1 MICHYLR
8 LCRVLKL
15 LYIFFFLIMPERKF
29 CKSSPLYK
37 DQSFKDDAEVDVL
50 IDAAILNKNF
60 KSLSFFEKL
69 VKSSINNHLLA
80 ARPNAVCIDLRMH
93 SYVLDAD
100 GVDIPPPDLVSSSS
114 FSSLPT
120 PSSSSK
126 TTAATTIGGV
136 VGATTHSS
144 VLIDGQSR
152 GKAYLYPLLET
163 IRDAGLRGYQ
173 FSIAPASNGTRGC
186 FERIGRSIK
195 AIPRIIHQSWK
206 VCNK

>member
-15 LYIFFFLIMPERKF
+15 LFLIFLIMPEIKF

-60 KSLSFFEKL
+60 NSLSFFEKL
-69 VKSSINNHLLA
+69 VKSSINNHFFGGA
-80 ARPNAVCIDLRMH
+80 NTACIDLRMH

-100 GVDIPPPDLVSSSS
+100 GIDIPPPDLVSFSS

-120 PSSSSK
+120 PSSSSSPPSLSSSK
-126 TTAATTIGGV
+126 TTKSG
-136 VGATTHSS
+136 GATTHSS
-144 VLIDGQSR
+144 VLIDGQIR
-152 GKAYLYPLLET
+152 GKAHLYPLLET

-173 FSIAPASNGTRGC
+173 FSIVPASNGTRGC
-186 FERIGRSIK
+186 FERMGRTSK

-206 VCNK
+206 VWF